1 MNNSLLF
8 YSVGALLYCPA
19 NRRTI
24 VDSIINNRFGT
35 KYSLAMCLEDTIRD
49 DCVAEAEHILTDS
62 LHRLDAQSQL
72 KKFYLPKL
80 FVRVRNVRQIGRL
93 HKSFGESARL
103 VTGFILPK
111 FSLENADG
119 YIQELI
125 RINETSDSPVYTM
138 PIFESPS
145 MIDLRHRYEILYTL
159 KDKLD
164 QIEDRVLNI
173 RVGGNDLCHAFGF
186 RRHDDESIHQIRPV
200 ANIFSDIITVYGMD
214 YVVSGPVWE
223 YYNSPDWEKGL
234 YHEIADDRLC
244 GFAGKTVIHP
254 SQIAVVN
261 EAYKVSKKDHQD
273 AAAILNWDRSSH
285 SLVAG
290 SAGKERMNEYKT
302 HSRWA
307 LRTMLLAE
315 HYGVKNY

>member
-62 LHRLDAQSQL
+62 LRRLDTQSQL

-80 FVRVRNVRQIGRL
+80 FVRVRNIRQIGRL

-164 QIEDRVLNI
+164 QIEDRILNI

-223 YYNSPDWEKGL
+223 YYNSPEWEKGL

-273 AAAILNWDRSSH
+273 AATILNWDRSSH